1 MPGQQLRKKKRRQL
15 RPSSIFFFLNALK
28 FGIFIILRFQDF
40 KGNTAL
46 HTMTKY
52 KRLPCIVSLLSH
64 GANVEVIKEDIS
76 R

>member
-1 MPGQQLRKKKRRQL
+1 MPGQQLRKKRRQF
-15 RPSSIFFFLNALK
+15 RPSSIFFWNALK